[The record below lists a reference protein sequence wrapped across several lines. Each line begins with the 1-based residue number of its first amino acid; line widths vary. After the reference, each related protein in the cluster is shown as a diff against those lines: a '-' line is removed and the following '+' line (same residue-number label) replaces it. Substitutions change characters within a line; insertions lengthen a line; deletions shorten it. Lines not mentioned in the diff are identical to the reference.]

1 MGILPIDNPIIHC
14 MLYCILA
21 HYPTGLSV
29 SANLS
34 PIIAQRKNRKK
45 MKKIL
50 KKKGASMNGKI
61 KTIKCEECQDETT
74 NYYPVFTNKGRAY
87 KCAECYENGIRRGT
101 RIYQLTSNKNN
112 YEK

>member
-1 MGILPIDNPIIHC
+1 M
-14 MLYCILA
+14 
-21 HYPTGLSV
+21 
-29 SANLS
+29 
-34 PIIAQRKNRKK
+34 R
-45 MKKIL
+45 KIL
-50 KKKGASMNGKI
+50 KKKGAPMTGKI